1 MCTPI
6 FQGAAT
12 ALITPMKPDG
22 SIHYKAME
30 QLVDYQLSHHIDGLV
45 VAGTTGEAPTL
56 SKEEYQTLVTRV
68 VDQVK
73 GAVPV
78 IAGAGTNHT
87 GHSIDLAKTAW
98 KAGANALLC
107 VTPYY
112 NKTSQQ
118 GLIAHFQAVSE
129 ATPLPVMLYNIPSRT
144 GMNIL
149 PETCLALCDNPKI
162 VAIKEAGVSLTQ
174 AQRTLA
180 LCGDRLD
187 LYSGN
192 DDLLLPLLAVG
203 AKGVISV
210 LSNLLPETVHRLCY
224 SFWEGDPEES
234 RRLQMEHLELMEA
247 LFADVNPIP
256 VKQALKWMGLKAG
269 PCRSPLFPMEK
280 NAKKR
285 LRRAME
291 ERGLLSQNFF
301 SPKGKTAPNPN
312 HGGTGQV
319 RNL

>member
-1 MCTPI
+1 MHTPI
-6 FQGAAT
+6 FRGAAT

-30 QLVDYQLSHHIDGLV
+30 LLVDYQLSHGIDGLV

-56 SKEEYQTLVTRV
+56 SKEEYQTVVTQV
-68 VDQVK
+68 VQQVK

-87 GHSIDLAKTAW
+87 GHSIELAASAW
-98 KAGANALLC
+98 KCGADALLC

-112 NKTSQQ
+112 NKTSQR
-118 GLIAHFQAVSE
+118 GLIAHFNAIAES
-129 ATPLPVMLYNIPSRT
+129 TPLPVILYNIPSRT
-144 GMNIL
+144 GVNIL
-149 PETCLALCDNPKI
+149 PETCLALSENPKI
-162 VAIKEAGVSLTQ
+162 CAIKEAGVSLTQ
-174 AQRTLA
+174 AQKTLS

-203 AKGVISV
+203 AKGGISV
-210 LSNLLPETVHRLCY
+210 LSNLLPQVIHQLCW
-224 SFWEGDPEES
+224 SFWQGNQEES
-234 RRLQMEHLELMEA
+234 RALQMEYLELMEA

-256 VKQALKWMGLKAG
+256 VKQALNWMGLKAG
-269 PCRSPLFPMEK
+269 PCRSPLFPIEK
-280 NAKKR
+280 AAKAR

-291 ERGLLSQNFF
+291 RHGLLSQRPFPLKKKTP
-301 SPKGKTAPNPN
+301 SAVTGKR
-312 HGGTGQV
+312 TGQV
-319 RNL
+319 KIP